1 MDCKK
6 IQQVIYRFIYGES
19 NTIELRKIKAHLE
32 RCSSCQEERLIIEE
46 ILVQLKTEAT
56 AAKEDC
62 PECVKDRMLDGIKR
76 KIG

>member
-1 MDCKK
+1 MDCNK

-19 NTIELRKIKAHLE
+19 NTIELRKISAHLE

-46 ILVQLKTEAT
+46 ILVQLKSEAV
-56 AAKEDC
+56 EEPC
-62 PECVKDRMLDGIKR
+62 PECVKDRLLEGIKR